1 MKNAYIPFMK
11 KNYFLL
17 LTLYAILCGTIISS
31 CDSSDSEEYWVDPAK
46 VEAENESEE
55 QKDDSVEIARI
66 YNKDSQFIVIFGDIQ
81 EYTRTKDA
89 IHYFAN
95 SLDWIKE
102 KQDTFKNV
110 LCVLHVGDV
119 TNYNSKGEWERFQ
132 QYALPFSELIPFITV
147 TGNHDYTQSGGTIES
162 RSSTPISDYADFPSL
177 ESRIVARFDET
188 IENIIV
194 QNTIWGERYDIIAL
208 EFGAREE
215 VVEWASNYVKNHP
228 QTKYILLTHEW
239 LTRQGERISGSSYA
253 HMFRNTTFSTPE
265 QVWNNLVYPNDN
277 IVCTICGHS
286 GFSQLLYSK
295 NQKGRAVPQIL
306 FNLQYFENGGNGLLE
321 LWEFPQKSNF
331 AKVRVISTYT
341 NSLYHEEGL
350 LNYFKFRYKY

>member
-1 MKNAYIPFMK
+1 MK
-11 KNYFLL
+11 KGIYLFY
-17 LTLYAILCGTIISS
+17 TLCVILSGIIITS
-31 CDSSDSEEYWVDPAK
+31 CDDSNPEKYWVEPTEI
-46 VEAENESEE
+46 EAENETEE
-55 QKDDSVEIARI
+55 ATDDSVEIARV
-66 YNKDSQFIVIFGDIQ
+66 YNKDSEYIVIFGDIQ
-81 EYTRTKDA
+81 EYTRTKNT

-119 TNYNSKGEWERFQ
+119 TNYNSKGEWERFK
-132 QYALPFSELIPFITV
+132 QYALPFSVLIPFITV
-147 TGNHDYTQSGGTIES
+147 TGNHDYTRTGGTIES
-162 RSSTPISDYADFPSL
+162 RSSTPISDYADFPSI

-208 EFGAREE
+208 EFGPREE

-239 LTRQGERISGSSYA
+239 LSEDGKRISANSFA
-253 HMFRNTTFSTPE
+253 RMFRNTTFSSPE
-265 QVWNNLVYPNDN
+265 QIWKNLVYPNDN
-277 IVCTICGHS
+277 IVCTICGHNDH
-286 GFSQLLYSK
+286 SQLLHSR

-306 FNLQYFENGGNGLLE
+306 FNLQHFENGGNGLLE
-321 LWEFPQKSNF
+321 LWEFPPNSDY
-331 AKVRVISTYT
+331 ARVKIVSTH
-341 NSLYHEEGL
+341 NNALYREEGL
-350 LNYFKFRYKY
+350 LNFFRFKYRY

>member
-1 MKNAYIPFMK
+1 MKNC
-11 KNYFLL
+11 LL
-17 LTLYAILCGTIISS
+17 LYYILFAILYGIIITS
-31 CDSSDSEEYWVDPAK
+31 CDDSNPEKYRVEPTEVEE
-46 VEAENESEE
+46 ENETEE
-55 QKDDSVEIARI
+55 ALDDSVEIARI
-66 YNKDSQFIVIFGDIQ
+66 YNKDSQYIVIFGDIQ
-81 EYTRTKDA
+81 EYTKTKNA
-89 IHYFAN
+89 IQLFAS

-102 KQDTFKNV
+102 KQDTYKNV

-147 TGNHDYTQSGGTIES
+147 TGNHDYTRTGGTIES

-208 EFGAREE
+208 EFGPREE

-239 LTRQGERISGSSYA
+239 LSEDGKRISSNSFA
-253 HMFRNTTFSTPE
+253 RMFRNTTFSSPE
-265 QVWNNLVYPNDN
+265 KIWENLVYPNDN
-277 IVCTICGHS
+277 IVCTICGHNDH
-286 GFSQLLYSK
+286 SQLLYSR
-295 NQKGRAVPQIL
+295 NQEGRAVPQIL
-306 FNLQYFENGGNGLLE
+306 FNLQFFENGGNGLLE
-321 LWEFPQKSNF
+321 LWEFPQNSDY
-331 AKVRVISTYT
+331 ARVRIISTQDNT
-341 NSLYHEEGL
+341 LYREEGL
-350 LNYFKFRYKY
+350 LNYFRFKYRY